1 MVKRRDGTVAMRVS
15 QKNGLYYVK
24 ETPTKIAFV
33 AGTMKRAVVK
43 WHHRLGHLN
52 FGDVRR
58 VKAS

>member
-1 MVKRRDGTVAMRVS
+1 MRAS
-15 QKNGLYYVK
+15 QENGLYYVK

-33 AGTMKRAVVK
+33 SGTMKRAVVK
-43 WHHRLGHLN
+43 WHHRFGHLN

>member
-33 AGTMKRAVVK
+33 AGTMKSTLLK
-43 WHHRLGHLN
+43 WHHRFGHLN

-58 VKAS
+58 RKMS